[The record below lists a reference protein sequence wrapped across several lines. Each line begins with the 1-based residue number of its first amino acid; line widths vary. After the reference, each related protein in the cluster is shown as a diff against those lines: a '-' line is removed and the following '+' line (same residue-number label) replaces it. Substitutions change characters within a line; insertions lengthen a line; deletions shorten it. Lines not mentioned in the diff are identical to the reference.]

1 MRTLNF
7 NGKISTLEPL
17 TVTVK
22 MRSQLPAIACL
33 VTVDSMQPRT
43 FGTSIRELFVMLR
56 IRSLSIVWA
65 LMQTENHLSTG
76 RTFHAGPGW
85 ISMVKPKP
93 SRKVKSMLVL
103 NYVAK
108 TR

>member
-33 VTVDSMQPRT
+33 VTVDSMQLRT
-43 FGTSIRELFVMLR
+43 FGTSIRGTLRHAAHKVIVDHVGLNADGKSPFDTAEHFML
-56 IRSLSIVWA
+56 
-65 LMQTENHLSTG
+65 
-76 RTFHAGPGW
+76 AGGGYQW
-85 ISMVKPKP
+85 
-93 SRKVKSMLVL
+93 
-103 NYVAK
+103 
-108 TR
+108 

>member
-43 FGTSIRELFVMLR
+43 FRYQHSGTLR
-56 IRSLSIVWA
+56 HAAHKVIVDSVGLNADGKSPFDRQNISCWPGVDINGEA
-65 LMQTENHLSTG
+65 E
-76 RTFHAGPGW
+76 TFAP
-85 ISMVKPKP
+85 
-93 SRKVKSMLVL
+93 
-103 NYVAK
+103 
-108 TR
+108 

>member
-43 FGTSIRELFVMLR
+43 FRCTSIRGTLR
-56 IRSLSIVWA
+56 HAAHKVIVDRVGLNA
-65 LMQTENHLSTG
+65 DGKSPFDLG
-76 RTFHAGPGW
+76 RTFHAGPGVD
-85 ISMVKPKP
+85 INGEAETFAPV
-93 SRKVKSMLVL
+93 
-103 NYVAK
+103 
-108 TR
+108 

>member
-43 FGTSIRELFVMLR
+43 FRYQHSGTLRHAAHKVIVDSVGLNADGKSPFDLAEHFMLAR
-56 IRSLSIVWA
+56 
-65 LMQTENHLSTG
+65 
-76 RTFHAGPGW
+76 GW

-93 SRKVKSMLVL
+93 SRQ
-103 NYVAK
+103 
-108 TR
+108 